1 MNWNGGCQLSRF
13 YNDYTGDEDLL
24 FMDQYL
30 EHYGR
35 KGMKWGQHLPDI
47 LQYLMGV
54 GRYTGKSR
62 RQAKSMR
69 NRRQIGIKT
78 RKLKA
83 KRQAQIAQTRSKALE
98 KARATAKA
106 NAPRR
111 KELDKIVK
119 TGSAADI
126 LKVANELSPKQ
137 RQVALDQLKFKSDIG
152 RYKAEE
158 IKASQAK
165 VDSIFH
171 NISNAAEASNKV
183 LTAINTGSNIYKTL
197 SGTKNSSQQ
206 NSQKLDQAEKYSDI
220 VDQLGKQVAKESG
233 KKSEGTQAMADAM
246 LRWQQMSGS
255 NNNSD
260 NDKSNKK
267 KDKKK

>member
-1 MNWNGGCQLSRF
+1 MSRF

-165 VDSIFH
+165 VDSIFR

-197 SGTKNSSQQ
+197 SGTKDSSQQ
-206 NSQKLDQAEKYSDI
+206 TEKYSDI
-220 VDQLGKQVAKESG
+220 VGQLGKQVAKESG

>member
-1 MNWNGGCQLSRF
+1 MSRF

-165 VDSIFH
+165 VDSIFR

-197 SGTKNSSQQ
+197 SGTKDSSQQ
-206 NSQKLDQAEKYSDI
+206 TEKYSDI

-255 NNNSD
+255 NNKSD

>member
-1 MNWNGGCQLSRF
+1 MSRF

-69 NRRQIGIKT
+69 NRRQMGIKT

-197 SGTKNSSQQ
+197 SGTKDSSKQT
-206 NSQKLDQAEKYSDI
+206 EKYSDI

>member
-1 MNWNGGCQLSRF
+1 MSRF

-165 VDSIFH
+165 VDSIFR

-197 SGTKNSSQQ
+197 SGTKDSSQQ
-206 NSQKLDQAEKYSDI
+206 TEKYSDI

>member
-1 MNWNGGCQLSRF
+1 
-13 YNDYTGDEDLL
+13 
-24 FMDQYL
+24 
-30 EHYGR
+30 
-35 KGMKWGQHLPDI
+35 MKWGQHLPDI

-165 VDSIFH
+165 VDSIFR

-197 SGTKNSSQQ
+197 SGTKDSSQQ
-206 NSQKLDQAEKYSDI
+206 TEKYSDI

>member
-1 MNWNGGCQLSRF
+1 
-13 YNDYTGDEDLL
+13 
-24 FMDQYL
+24 
-30 EHYGR
+30 
-35 KGMKWGQHLPDI
+35 MKWGQHLPDI

-158 IKASQAK
+158 IRASQAK
-165 VDSIFH
+165 VDSIFR

-206 NSQKLDQAEKYSDI
+206 NEKYSDI

>member
-165 VDSIFH
+165 VDSIFR

-197 SGTKNSSQQ
+197 SGTKDSSQQ
-206 NSQKLDQAEKYSDI
+206 TEKYSDI

-255 NNNSD
+255 NNNLD